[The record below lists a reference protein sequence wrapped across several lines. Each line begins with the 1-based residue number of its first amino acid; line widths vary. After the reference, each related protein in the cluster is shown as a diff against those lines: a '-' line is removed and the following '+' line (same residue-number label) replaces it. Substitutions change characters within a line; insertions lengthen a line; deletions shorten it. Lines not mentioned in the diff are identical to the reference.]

1 MNEKIEIHVM
11 SIVGTPANDKIF
23 AAILGDKEERR
34 YFPIIVSGTEAQ
46 AIITA
51 MQHVMLPRPTVYD
64 IFTSFIRE
72 SGHNL
77 EETVIYKADNGIFS
91 AWLCFDNDLRID
103 AKASDAIA
111 LALRMRSLIYVYE
124 NILNEND
131 MARHM
136 AERKHTPEEDMQA
149 LQKKLDK
156 AVKNENFE
164 LAIKLRDIIK
174 ELTSKKNNDKKDNP
188 EE

>member
-1 MNEKIEIHVM
+1 M
-11 SIVGTPANDKIF
+11 SCC
-23 AAILGDKEERR
+23 R
-34 YFPIIVSGTEAQ
+34 
-46 AIITA
+46 
-51 MQHVMLPRPTVYD
+51 
-64 IFTSFIRE
+64 
-72 SGHNL
+72 
-77 EETVIYKADNGIFS
+77 
-91 AWLCFDNDLRID
+91 

-174 ELTSKKNNDKKDNP
+174 ELTSKKDNP